1 MTARQQLLVGLVAGA
16 LAWCLG
22 YLIAPP
28 MTGRTALGYQALPEG
43 MAVVASTGE
52 QSMVDNGHR
61 LYADACLSCHQ
72 PLGQGLSTV
81 FPPLR
86 GTDWV
91 TGSPERLILAVLH
104 GITGPIQ
111 VNGTTFNSFMPGFG
125 QQLNDEELAAVLNYI
140 RSSWGNQGG
149 PLDSALVADVR
160 QRSAT
165 RQAPWRSQAELESFL
180 DDLFPE
186 TAEPASP

>member
-1 MTARQQLLVGLVAGA
+1 MTARQQLLIGLLAGT

-22 YLIAPP
+22 YIVVPP
-28 MTGRTALGYQALPEG
+28 MTGRTALGYQALPEE
-43 MAVVASTGE
+43 MAVAASAGE
-52 QSMVDNGHR
+52 ASMVDNGR
-61 LYADACLSCHQ
+61 RIYADACLSCHQ

-91 TGSPERLILAVLH
+91 TGSPERLVLAVLH

-125 QQLNDEELAAVLNYI
+125 QQLDDHELAAVLNYI
-140 RSSWGNQGG
+140 RNSWGNQGS
-149 PLDSALVADVR
+149 PLEPALVASVR
-160 QRSAT
+160 QRSLA
-165 RQAPWRSQAELESFL
+165 RQAPWRSQDELESFL
-180 DDLFPE
+180 VEHFPAI
-186 TAEPASP
+186 AEPAIP

>member
-1 MTARQQLLVGLVAGA
+1 MTAKRQLLTGLLAGA
-16 LAWCLG
+16 LVWFLG
-22 YLIAPP
+22 YIIVPP
-28 MTGRTALGYQALPEG
+28 TTGRTALGYQALPEG
-43 MAVVASTGE
+43 MNVPANADGQPVA
-52 QSMVDNGHR
+52 DNGR
-61 LYADACLSCHQ
+61 RIYADACLSCHQ

-125 QQLNDEELAAVLNYI
+125 QQLDDEELVAVLNYI
-140 RSSWGNQGG
+140 RNSWGNQGS
-149 PLDSALVADVR
+149 PLDTSLVANVR

-165 RQAPWRSQAELESFL
+165 RQSPWRSQQELESFL
-180 DDLFPE
+180 GDLFPE
-186 TAEPASP
+186 TVEPAAP